1 MRGKLIGRIK
11 VFARTYKVYE
21 IRILPGGEYAKVNYG
36 RPSIW
41 IARSVN
47 KTKSRYQR
55 ALQVMVNNA
64 IAHERGRMTMSAKQK
79 FDLLDA
85 QDIARDGVL
94 AIAKDRWK

>member
-1 MRGKLIGRIK
+1 MRGKLVGRIR
-11 VFARTYKVYE
+11 VLARAYKVYE
-21 IRILPGGEYAKVNYG
+21 ASSLPGGEYAKVNYG

-64 IAHERGRMTMSAKQK
+64 IAYECGRLTMSAKREL
-79 FDLLDA
+79 DLLDA
-85 QDIARDGVL
+85 QDIARDGVV
-94 AIAKDRWK
+94 AIAVDRWK